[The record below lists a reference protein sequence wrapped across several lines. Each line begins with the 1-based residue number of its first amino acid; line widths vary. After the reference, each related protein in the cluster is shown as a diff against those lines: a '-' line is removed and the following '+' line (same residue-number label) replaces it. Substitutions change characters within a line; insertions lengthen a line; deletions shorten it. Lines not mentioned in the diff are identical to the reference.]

1 MGGLLI
7 VISAPSGTGKTTI
20 LNQLTRSSKNL
31 KHSISMTTRPPRSE
45 ELNGR
50 DYLFVSQEDFEKKIE
65 QDEFAEWAVVHGNL
79 YGTPKKTL
87 EEAINAGIDVILDI
101 DVQGAIRIKEKY
113 KEGVLIF
120 IAPPNMEEL
129 RARLKKRNTES
140 EEAIE
145 QRLEEAKKELEWL
158 PKYDYYIVNHRIK
171 DTVSKVKAIIE
182 AEKCRVNR
190 FYT

>member
-1 MGGLLI
+1 
-7 VISAPSGTGKTTI
+7 
-20 LNQLTRSSKNL
+20 
-31 KHSISMTTRPPRSE
+31 MTTRPPRSE
-45 ELNGR
+45 ESNGK
-50 DYLFVSQEDFEKKIE
+50 DYLFVSREDFEKKIE
-65 QDEFAEWAVVHGNL
+65 QGEFAEWAVVHGNL

-87 EEAINAGIDVILDI
+87 EEAINAGIDVILDV

-120 IAPPNMEEL
+120 IAPPSMEEL
-129 RARLKKRNTES
+129 RARLEKRNTES
-140 EEAIE
+140 EEAIK